1 MKLSKSA
8 LGVSLGIVW
17 GASVFLATVWVLV
30 RGGGEHLQLL
40 GQFYIGYRITY
51 LGAIVGL
58 VEGFVDGFIG
68 GWLIAWIYNLVSG
81 NKAS

>member
-17 GASVFLATVWVLV
+17 GASVFLATIWIMV

-40 GQFYIGYRITY
+40 GQFYIGYRITF

-68 GWLIAWIYNLVSG
+68 GWLIAWIYNLASG
-81 NKAS
+81 GETA

>member
-1 MKLSKSA
+1 MKLNKSA

-17 GASVFLATVWVLV
+17 GASVFLATVWVLI

-40 GQFYIGYRITY
+40 GQFYIGYRISVG
-51 LGAIVGL
+51 GAVVGL
-58 VEGFVDGFIG
+58 VEGFIDGFIG

-81 NKAS
+81 NKSA